1 MATFALDLNK
11 WIAKTNE
18 NVEKL
23 VRETVIGLGEKVV
36 ERSPVGNP
44 DLWQSPPPPG
54 YVGGR
59 FRANWQYGFDAMPK
73 GDLPDIDK
81 SGQASLNRIQAGA
94 KASPTVGVHYIV
106 NNLPYA
112 QALEDGHST
121 QAPHG
126 MVGLAVVEFQSI
138 INEEVAKLK

>member
-1 MATFALDLNK
+1 MANFALDLSK

-44 DLWQSPPPPG
+44 DLWQSNPPPG

-59 FRANWQYGFDAMPK
+59 FRANWQYGFGATPE
-73 GDLPDIDK
+73 GDLQDIDK
-81 SGQASLNRIQAGA
+81 SGGVSLARIAAGA
-94 KASPTVGVHYIV
+94 KAAPTAGIHYVV
-106 NNLPYA
+106 NNLP
-112 QALEDGHST
+112 
-121 QAPHG
+121 
-126 MVGLAVVEFQSI
+126 
-138 INEEVAKLK
+138 

>member
-1 MATFALDLNK
+1 MANFAVDLNK

-18 NVEKL
+18 NIEKL
-23 VRETVIGLGEKVV
+23 VREVVIGLS
-36 ERSPVGNP
+36 ERVIERTPVGNP
-44 DLWQSPPPPG
+44 DLWKGPPPPG

-59 FRANWQYGFDAMPK
+59 ARANWQYGFGAEPE
-73 GDLPDIDK
+73 GDLPDIDA
-81 SGQASLNRIQAGA
+81 SGKASINRIVAGA
-94 KASPTVGVHYIV
+94 KASPAAGIHYIV

-121 QAPHG
+121 QAPNG

-138 INEEVAKLK
+138 VDEEVAKLK